1 MVTVNS
7 KKTIRLDC
15 QKKKSSH
22 VHHDCLYISQPLLHD
37 RDMKLPN
44 FTRPLFGVGEHNTK
58 IFFSFSKLTYGP
70 FGFNPENFAN
80 IWQIKWNW
88 LRSMKFETVRIHFLS
103 DVLVCCHPQIL
114 LTWQRDVTTSPL
126 YCEWFKFCPPFFKE
140 IWKKGTRSHSPT
152 TFVEQAVYY
161 RKSGEA
167 TSFFLS

>member
-1 MVTVNS
+1 MT
-7 KKTIRLDC
+7 TIGSFCNGDGEQQKNNTFRLA
-15 QKKKSSH
+15 KKKIFARAPRLF
-22 VHHDCLYISQPLLHD
+22 VHFLAVV
-37 RDMKLPN
+37 
-44 FTRPLFGVGEHNTK
+44 TRPRHETSQFHAPAFWSRWAQHKNFLFLFLNLQTVL
-58 IFFSFSKLTYGP
+58 SDLT
-70 FGFNPENFAN
+70 
-80 IWQIKWNW
+80 QINW

-126 YCEWFKFCPPFFKE
+126 YCEWFKLCPPFFKE

-152 TFVEQAVYY
+152 TFLGKAVYY